1 MAKINPNHQGQEGS
15 INELMGQPILN
26 NSLDSSVLTLNNAIK
41 HIGKS
46 LQKGVTADHRKVILW
61 LVMNDITSVANLL
74 DKVSKGH
81 SVGKDKDAEI

>member
-15 INELMGQPILN
+15 INELMGQPILS
-26 NSLDSSVLTLNNAIK
+26 NSLDSCVATLRNTVANL
-41 HIGKS
+41 GKT
-46 LQKGVTADHRKVILW
+46 LQKGVTADHRRVILW
-61 LVMNDITSVANLL
+61 LAMNDIASVANLL